1 MKNGMLALNVV
12 LLVAVGV
19 LFYLHF
25 SSKGNATKAGTT
37 AGNQAQSA
45 NPSDF
50 RIAYFEMDSLEASF
64 AMVNDVKVELGKKE
78 AAING
83 ELARME
89 KTYQTK
95 IAQYQQQGASM
106 NQVQSEAAQRDVMQM
121 QQNMQTRKQ
130 ALDQEYQ
137 DFHMRKMKDVKSRIE
152 SFLADYNTSKG
163 YKYIFANDQGL
174 FYYKDTAYNITA
186 DVIKG
191 LNGIYTKKK

>member
-1 MKNGMLALNVV
+1 MKNGMIALNVV

-25 SSKGNATKAGTT
+25 SSNGNDSRVKTT
-37 AGNQAQSA
+37 GKQTPSSA
-45 NPSDF
+45 SSDF
-50 RIAYFEMDSLEASF
+50 KIAYFEMDSLEASF
-64 AMVNDVKVELGKKE
+64 TMVNDVKVELGKKE

-89 KTYQTK
+89 KSYQTK

-152 SFLADYNTSKG
+152 GFLADYNASKG
-163 YKYIFANDQGL
+163 YNYIFANDQGL

-191 LNGIYTKKK
+191 LNGLYTKKK

>member
-12 LLVAVGV
+12 LLLAVGV

-25 SSKGNATKAGTT
+25 SSKGNATKVSTT
-37 AGNQAQSA
+37 GKQSA
-45 NPSDF
+45 SSTPAGF
-50 RIAYFEMDSLEASF
+50 KIAYFEMDSLEASF

-89 KTYQTK
+89 KSYQTK

-152 SFLADYNTSKG
+152 SFLADYNASRG
-163 YKYIFANDQGL
+163 YNYIFANDQGL